1 MQQMRSNGTARS
13 HRPASRITMAV
24 AAAATGAAA
33 LLALPST
40 AQAPSQYPNRP
51 IRMISPFPPGG
62 PTDLVG
68 RLVSAK
74 LAENIGQPIVIESRP
89 GASGN
94 VGLELAARSAPDGYT
109 IVLSSPVIA
118 LSPLMYSKLN
128 YDPDKDLAPIALV
141 GAVRNVLVVHPSVPA
156 HNLKELVQIAR
167 KSPGRLNYGSG
178 GVGTT
183 THLAPELLKSLE
195 KLNIVHVPY
204 KGSGVALG
212 ALAGGQIDMLVIA
225 APAAV
230 QQINSGR
237 VRALAV
243 LMPERFADLPKVPT
257 SKESGFPNFEIS
269 VWYGMLAP
277 TGTPREIIAR
287 LNSELAKAVSAPD
300 MKPKF
305 ASAGVEPLTSTPEE
319 FGAFIRSEAA
329 RFARV
334 IKDAGIKA
342 D

>member
-1 MQQMRSNGTARS
+1 MHPPLFRRVQSARGTRLAT
-13 HRPASRITMAV
+13 AALVLAV
-24 AAAATGAAA
+24 APQFAPPVAAQT
-33 LLALPST
+33 
-40 AQAPSQYPNRP
+40 QYPARP
-51 IRMISPFPPGG
+51 LRMISPFPPGG
-62 PTDLVG
+62 PTDIVG
-68 RLVSAK
+68 RLVSAR
-74 LAENIGQPIVIESRP
+74 LAEQLGQPIVVESRP

-94 VGLELAARSAPDGYT
+94 VGLEAAARSAPDGYT

-118 LSPLMYSKLN
+118 LSPLLYNRLN
-128 YDPDKDLAPIALV
+128 YDPYKDLAPIALV

-156 HNLKELVQIAR
+156 RNLKELVALAR
-167 KSPGRLNYGSG
+167 RSPGRLNYGSG
-178 GVGTT
+178 GIGTT

-195 KLNIVHVPY
+195 KLDIVHVPY
-204 KGSGVALG
+204 KGSGVALT
-212 ALAGGQIDMLVIA
+212 ALVGGEIDMLVVA

-230 QQINSGR
+230 QQINAGR

-243 LMPERFADLPKVPT
+243 LMPERFPDLPEVAST
-257 SKESGFPNFEIS
+257 REQGFPNFEIS

-287 LNSELAKAVSAPD
+287 LNTELARAVTAAD
-300 MKPKF
+300 MKPRF

-319 FGAFIRSEAA
+319 FGRFIRSEAA

-342 D
+342 E

>member
-1 MQQMRSNGTARS
+1 MQQMRSNGPVRP

-40 AQAPSQYPNRP
+40 AQAQSQYPNRP

-334 IKDAGIKA
+334 IKEAGIKA